1 MDILSTPN
9 QYLYELQTTS
19 PAEAKR
25 LWRRKIKEKWDYEC
39 AYCGSD
45 TDLTIDHV
53 VPRSKGG
60 ADFTKNVVCCCSSC
74 NGNKGHQSWEEW
86 YFSQD
91 FFDKDRYDRIKEWMK
106 PEQENL
112 FLYRPRRNNCT

>member
-39 AYCGSD
+39 AYCGSE

-74 NGNKGHQSWEEW
+74 NGTKVINLGRNGISLRIFLIKIGMIKLKKG
-86 YFSQD
+86 
-91 FFDKDRYDRIKEWMK
+91 
-106 PEQENL
+106 
-112 FLYRPRRNNCT
+112 